1 MRTIKDDL
9 ILSNNLKYLLTK
21 YAVTQK
27 TMREYLNISATS
39 FSEYYNGYTYPKPDK
54 IKKIA
59 EYFKINV
66 HELTVEDL
74 SKKEVNISNKN
85 DLIKAIRNYNKNF
98 TDEQVKTLENI
109 ILLLSE
115 GEEVNISWSKKI

>member
-21 YAVTQK
+21 HAVTQK
-27 TMREYLNISATS
+27 TMRKYLNISATS
-39 FSEYYNGYTYPKPDK
+39 FSKYYNGYAYPKPDK

-59 EYFKINV
+59 DYFKINV
-66 HELTVEDL
+66 NELTVVDL
-74 SKKEVNISNKN
+74 SKKEVNISNKK